1 MTDKPLF
8 SRARDLVAT
17 LQEVTDLLAEMR
29 RQQLEMEAYATI
41 TRLALGAALR
51 QAGPP
56 TRAAVIARLEDP
68 ALHEDQDSPLARAIA
83 TEAARMATALRD
95 AP

>member
-8 SRARDLVAT
+8 TRARDLVAA

-29 RQQLEMEAYATI
+29 RQQLEMEAYATV

-51 QAGPP
+51 QAGP
-56 TRAAVIARLEDP
+56 AARGAAIARLEDP
-68 ALHEDQDSPLARAIA
+68 SLHEDQDSPLARAIA
-83 TEAARMATALRD
+83 TEAARMARALRE